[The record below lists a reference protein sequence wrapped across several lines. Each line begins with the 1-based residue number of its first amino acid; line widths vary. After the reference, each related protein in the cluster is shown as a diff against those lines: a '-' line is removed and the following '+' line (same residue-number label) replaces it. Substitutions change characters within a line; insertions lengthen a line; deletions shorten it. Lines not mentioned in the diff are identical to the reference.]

1 MNYYM
6 RKVRKLMPCDSLGRL
21 GISYF
26 IELIKTEDIESININ
41 LKNKFKACVKAKKIL
56 LNKDFRDNEI
66 YTLSL
71 DEYELRSKI

>member
-6 RKVRKLMPCDSLGRL
+6 RKVRKLMPCDCLGRL
-21 GISYF
+21 GIRYF

-41 LKNKFKACVKAKKIL
+41 LKNKFKVSVRAKKIL

>member
-6 RKVRKLMPCDSLGRL
+6 RKVRKLMPSDSLGRL

-26 IELIKTEDIESININ
+26 IELIKTEDIESINMN
-41 LKNKFKACVKAKKIL
+41 LKNKFKASVRAKKIL